1 MESYSQDVPV
11 AVPHRRSSWAFVA
24 TCSDPITIFSWAGSS
39 LVESYSQDVPVAVPH
54 RRSSWAF
61 VATCSDPR
69 AGSSLLD
76 SHSKD
81 VALVDPQVSSWAF
94 ILLRSAFVAT
104 CFVPTSI
111 KNLMEIS

>member
-1 MESYSQDVPV
+1 M
-11 AVPHRRSSWAFVA
+11 
-24 TCSDPITIFSWAGSS
+24 
-39 LVESYSQDVPVAVPH
+39 ESYSQDVPVAVPH

-81 VALVDPQVSSWAF
+81 VAFVDPQVSSW
-94 ILLRSAFVAT
+94 AFVAT